1 MSAQRIAELVQQL
14 NDYGHAYHVLDAPL
28 VPDSEYDRLYKE
40 LEGLEAQFPEARLS
54 HAPTRR
60 VGAPP
65 LAGAIAAPHRVPM
78 LSLSNAFA
86 EQDIVE
92 FDQRIRQILDVAEV
106 GYSVEPKLDGLAINL
121 RYQNG
126 ELVQAATRGD
136 GATGEDVTQ
145 NVRTMASVPL
155 RLRGQAWPEVL
166 EVRGEVYMPRAGFH
180 AYNAKMRAS
189 GGKELVNPRNG
200 AAGSIRQ
207 LDPAM
212 TALRP
217 LAFYAYGFGEVSAP
231 LKPRHTE
238 NLALLREFGLPVSAL
253 ADYAVGVQGLLAYY
267 GKVAAARDALAYDID
282 GVVYKVDRL
291 DWQQQLGFVSRSPRW
306 AVAHKYPAEEELTR
320 LLAIDLQV
328 GRTGA
333 ITPVARLDPV
343 FVGGVTVSNT
353 TLHNFDEVARKDVRV
368 GDTVVVRR
376 AGDVIPELARVVLE
390 RRPEATQPYAVPTL
404 CPVCASPLAK
414 EADEAVLRCTGGLI
428 CPAQRKAAMRHF
440 ASRRAM
446 DIEGL
451 GDELIEQL
459 VDTGRVKTVAD
470 LFQLDLTVLA
480 NLERMAEK
488 SARNVLLAIEK
499 SRQTT
504 LPRLLFGLGIRDV
517 GENTAKSLARHFGS
531 LDAIA
536 AADAVA
542 LCATP
547 DVGPVVSARVA
558 KFFTDPRNR
567 EIIQQLRD
575 AGVNWTE
582 AEQSIE
588 PSGPLAGQ
596 TVVITG
602 TLSSMGREQAQE
614 KLEALGA
621 KVSSS
626 VSKKTNFLVAG
637 SEAGSKLA
645 KAQALGVQVLDETQF
660 ESLLR
665 QHAAPSGAQAD
676 G

>member
-1 MSAQRIAELVQQL
+1 MSSQRIAELVQQL

-28 VPDSEYDRLYKE
+28 VPDAEYDRLYKE
-40 LEGLEAQFPEARLS
+40 LEALEAQFPEVRLP

-65 LAGAIAAPHRVPM
+65 LAGTISAMHRVPM

-92 FDQRIRQILDVAEV
+92 FDQRVRQILDVTEV
-106 GYSVEPKLDGLAINL
+106 AYSVEPKLDGLAINL

-126 ELVQAATRGD
+126 ELVLAATRGD

-155 RLRGQAWPEVL
+155 RLRGQAWPEIL

-238 NLALLREFGLPVSAL
+238 NLALLREFGVPVSAL
-253 ADYAVGVQGLLAYY
+253 AAYAVGVQGLLAYY
-267 GKVAAARDALAYDID
+267 AKVAAARDGLAYDID

-306 AVAHKYPAEEELTR
+306 AVAHKYPAQEELTR

-333 ITPVARLDPV
+333 ITPVARLEPV

-353 TLHNFDEVARKDVRV
+353 TLHNFDEVARKGVRV

-376 AGDVIPELARVVLE
+376 AGDVIPELARVLLE
-390 RRPEATQPYAVPTL
+390 RRPQSAQPYVVPTN
-404 CPVCASPLAK
+404 CPVCGSALAK

-428 CPAQRKAAMRHF
+428 CAAQRKAALRHF

-459 VDTGRVKTVAD
+459 VDTQRVKTVAD
-470 LFQLDLTVLA
+470 LFELDLTALVS
-480 NLERMAEK
+480 LERMADK
-488 SARNVLLAIEK
+488 SARNVLSAIEK

-517 GENTAKSLARHFGS
+517 GENTAKSLARHFGN
-531 LDAIA
+531 LEAIA
-536 AADAVA
+536 AADAAA
-542 LCATP
+542 LCTTP
-547 DVGPVVSARVA
+547 DVGPVVSARLA
-558 KFFTDPRNR
+558 KFFTDVRNR
-567 EIIQQLRD
+567 EVIQNLRN
-575 AGVNWTE
+575 AGVNWPE
-582 AEQSIE
+582 SAQAVV

-602 TLSSMGREQAQE
+602 TLSSMAREQAQE

-621 KVSSS
+621 KVSAS
-626 VSKKTNFLVAG
+626 VSKKTSLLIAG

-645 KAQALGVQVLDETQF
+645 KAQALGVQVLDEDQF

>member
-1 MSAQRIAELVQQL
+1 MSSQRIAELVQQL

-28 VPDSEYDRLYKE
+28 VPDAEYDRLYKE
-40 LEGLEAQFPEARLS
+40 LEALEAQFPEVRLP

-65 LAGAIAAPHRVPM
+65 PAGTISAMHRVPM

-86 EQDIVE
+86 EPDIVE
-92 FDQRIRQILDVAEV
+92 FDQRVRQILDVTEV
-106 GYSVEPKLDGLAINL
+106 AYSVEPKLDGLAINL

-126 ELVQAATRGD
+126 ELVLAATRGD

-155 RLRGQAWPEVL
+155 RLRGQAWPEIL

-212 TALRP
+212 AALRP

-238 NLALLREFGLPVSAL
+238 NLALLREFGVPVSAL
-253 ADYAVGVQGLLAYY
+253 AAYAVGVQGLLAYY
-267 GKVAAARDALAYDID
+267 AKVAAARDGLAYDID

-306 AVAHKYPAEEELTR
+306 AVAHKYPAQEELTR

-333 ITPVARLDPV
+333 ITPVARLEPV

-376 AGDVIPELARVVLE
+376 AGDVIPELARVLLE
-390 RRPEATQPYAVPTL
+390 RRPQSAQPYVVPTN
-404 CPVCASPLAK
+404 CPVCGSALAK

-428 CPAQRKAAMRHF
+428 CAAQRKAALRHF

-459 VDTGRVKTVAD
+459 VDTQRVKTVAD
-470 LFQLDLTVLA
+470 LFELDLTALVS
-480 NLERMAEK
+480 LERMADK
-488 SARNVLLAIEK
+488 SARNVLSAIEK

-517 GENTAKSLARHFGS
+517 GENTAKSLARHFGN
-531 LDAIA
+531 LEAIA
-536 AADAVA
+536 AADTAA
-542 LCATP
+542 LCTTP
-547 DVGPVVSARVA
+547 DVGPVVSARLA
-558 KFFTDPRNR
+558 KFFTDARNR
-567 EIIQQLRD
+567 EVIQNLRN
-575 AGVNWTE
+575 AGVNWPE
-582 AEQSIE
+582 SAQAVVS
-588 PSGPLAGQ
+588 SGPLAGQ

-602 TLSSMGREQAQE
+602 TLSSMAREQAQE

-621 KVSSS
+621 KVSAS
-626 VSKKTNFLVAG
+626 VSKKTSLLIAG

-645 KAQALGVQVLDETQF
+645 KAQALGVQVLDEDQF

>member
-1 MSAQRIAELVQQL
+1 MSSQRIAELVQQL
-14 NDYGHAYHVLDAPL
+14 NNYGHAYHVLDAPL
-28 VPDSEYDRLYKE
+28 VPDAEYDRLYKE
-40 LEGLEAQFPEARLS
+40 LEALEAQFPEVRLP

-65 LAGAIAAPHRVPM
+65 LAGTISAMHRVPM

-92 FDQRIRQILDVAEV
+92 FDQRVRQILDVTEV
-106 GYSVEPKLDGLAINL
+106 AYSVEPKLDGLAINL

-126 ELVQAATRGD
+126 ELVLAATRGD

-155 RLRGQAWPEVL
+155 RLRGQAWPEIL

-238 NLALLREFGLPVSAL
+238 NLALLREFGVPVSAL
-253 ADYAVGVQGLLAYY
+253 AAYAVGVQGLLAYY
-267 GKVAAARDALAYDID
+267 AKVAAARDGLAYDID

-306 AVAHKYPAEEELTR
+306 AVAHKYPAQEELTR

-333 ITPVARLDPV
+333 ITPVARLEPV

-376 AGDVIPELARVVLE
+376 AGDVIPELARVLLE
-390 RRPEATQPYAVPTL
+390 RRPQSAQPYVVPTN
-404 CPVCASPLAK
+404 CPVCGSALAK

-428 CPAQRKAAMRHF
+428 CAAQRKAALRHF

-459 VDTGRVKTVAD
+459 VDTQRVKTVAD
-470 LFQLDLTVLA
+470 LFELDLTALVS
-480 NLERMAEK
+480 LERMADK
-488 SARNVLLAIEK
+488 SARNVLSAIEK

-517 GENTAKSLARHFGS
+517 GENTAKSLARHFGN
-531 LDAIA
+531 LEAIA
-536 AADAVA
+536 AADAAA
-542 LCATP
+542 LCTTP
-547 DVGPVVSARVA
+547 DVGPVVSARLA
-558 KFFTDPRNR
+558 KFFTDVRNR
-567 EIIQQLRD
+567 EVIQNLRN
-575 AGVNWTE
+575 AGVNWPE
-582 AEQSIE
+582 SAQAVV

-602 TLSSMGREQAQE
+602 TLSSMAREQAQE

-621 KVSSS
+621 KVSAS
-626 VSKKTNFLVAG
+626 VSKKTSLLIAG

-645 KAQALGVQVLDETQF
+645 KAQALGVQVLDEDQF